1 MYERNNQQKGN
12 KNMNENLKIW
22 NYKGS
27 KFRSVEIDG
36 EPYFV
41 GEDAAVLLGYAKPRN
56 AIMSHV
62 DDEDKKDA
70 PIQGGLG
77 GTQQMTII
85 NESGLYSLILSSKIP
100 TAKQFMYWV
109 TSKVLPEFRKNR
121 ISEQRFAEI
130 IKGIY
135 NIVFYPAVPG
145 AKKRMFPDLKISEY
159 AEHFSLI
166 YKISC
171 FIK

>member
-1 MYERNNQQKGN
+1 
-12 KNMNENLKIW
+12 MNENLKIW

-27 KFRSVEIDG
+27 KFRTVEIDG

-41 GEDAAVLLGYAKPRN
+41 GEDVAVLLGYAKPRN

-121 ISEQRFAEI
+121 KEGF
-130 IKGIY
+130 
-135 NIVFYPAVPG
+135 
-145 AKKRMFPDLKISEY
+145 
-159 AEHFSLI
+159 
-166 YKISC
+166 
-171 FIK
+171 